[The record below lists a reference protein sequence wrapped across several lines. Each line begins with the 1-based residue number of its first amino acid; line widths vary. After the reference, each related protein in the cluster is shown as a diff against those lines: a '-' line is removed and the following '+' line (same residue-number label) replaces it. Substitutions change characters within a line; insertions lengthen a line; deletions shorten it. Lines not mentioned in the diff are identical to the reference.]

1 MAAISLLMNVLV
13 HKWWQMFGA
22 STVWVT
28 SFVIVCNC
36 QCQHQTMDK
45 SRLKAA
51 HTGMLYY
58 SLTEWTLSFCI
69 CEWRWIWCMGWSQ
82 LSSPQWDWWGSEM
95 WLWPPHPFCH
105 SAGEWCH
112 SWFLTV
118 SMCAFMTLFSLAYS
132 KQGFCAHYIF
142 LISLCIAQLG
152 LMQCLSIDLL
162 CP

>member
-1 MAAISLLMNVLV
+1 MFWCTNGDKCLEQVQYELRRLSLY
-13 HKWWQMFGA
+13 
-22 STVWVT
+22 
-28 SFVIVCNC
+28 VIVNASIKI
-36 QCQHQTMDK
+36 MDK

-69 CEWRWIWCMGWSQ
+69 CGWRWIWCMGWSQ